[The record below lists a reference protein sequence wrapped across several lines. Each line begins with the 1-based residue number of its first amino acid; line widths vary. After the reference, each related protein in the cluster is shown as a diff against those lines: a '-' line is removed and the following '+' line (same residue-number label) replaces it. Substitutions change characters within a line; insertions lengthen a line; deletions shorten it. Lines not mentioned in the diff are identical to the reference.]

1 MMASGKPWVSEGLWV
16 CVCVS
21 VVEWWV
27 RLQLQH
33 NRGGASYS
41 KASREALGL
50 CEVALMVVRNS
61 TCSVCGP

>member
-33 NRGGASYS
+33 NRGGRQLLKGVQGSPGS
-41 KASREALGL
+41 L
-50 CEVALMVVRNS
+50 
-61 TCSVCGP
+61 